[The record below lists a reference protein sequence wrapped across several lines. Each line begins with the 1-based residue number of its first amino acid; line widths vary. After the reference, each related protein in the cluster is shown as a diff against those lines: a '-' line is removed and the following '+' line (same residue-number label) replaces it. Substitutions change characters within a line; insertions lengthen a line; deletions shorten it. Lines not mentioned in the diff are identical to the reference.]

1 MLKTL
6 ISIGLSIL
14 VFTRGL
20 HVELHKHTPINGYS
34 ICETSCDDENHY
46 NSFHQCEKCLTKN
59 SKLANPNCGYLTYD
73 RYLISYYGLNESI
86 KNIFTHYSLYSRPP
100 PNLI

>member
-20 HVELHKHTPINGYS
+20 HVDLHNYTPTDGYS
-34 ICETSCDDENHY
+34 ICEIGCDDENHH

-59 SKLANPNCGYLTYD
+59 SKQVNPNCEDLTYD
-73 RYLISYYGLNESI
+73 RYLISFYGLNESI
-86 KNIFTHYSLYSRPP
+86 KHTFTHFRLYSRPP

>member
-6 ISIGLSIL
+6 FTIGLSIL

-20 HVELHKHTPINGYS
+20 HVELHNHSPAEGYS
-34 ICETSCDDENHY
+34 ICEIGCDNENHH

-59 SKLANPNCGYLTYD
+59 SKLIGPSYGSLIYD
-73 RYLISYYGLNESI
+73 HYLISYYELNESI
-86 KNIFTHYSLYSRPP
+86 INTFIHFSLYSRPP